1 MAMLKD
7 KEYIKCIETLSPIV
21 DTFIATEAN
30 NPRKATADE
39 IAKVAS
45 KYIRN
50 VYSEPDV
57 NKALGIAKSTSD
69 KDSIICVCGSLYLL
83 GDVNI

>member
-1 MAMLKD
+1 M
-7 KEYIKCIETLSPIV
+7 EYKFTKTFWIVIV

-30 NPRKATADE
+30 NPRKATSDE

-45 KYIRN
+45 THINN
-50 VYSEPDV
+50 VHSEPDV
-57 NKALGIAKSTSD
+57 NKALVFAKSISD